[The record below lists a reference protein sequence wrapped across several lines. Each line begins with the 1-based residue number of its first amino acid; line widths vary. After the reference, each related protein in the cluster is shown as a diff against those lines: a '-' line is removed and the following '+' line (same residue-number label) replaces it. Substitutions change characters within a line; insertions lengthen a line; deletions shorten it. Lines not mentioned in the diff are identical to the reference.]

1 MGGEA
6 PSGWSCSTMFPVSV
20 RMRSAA
26 GWICSGMGW
35 CLFCGVKSMVDQF
48 CPEQSNIC
56 PAKSRQRWEP
66 RVSNFDCQTD
76 NPKLRPWWGWD
87 DQIGHHVLL
96 TNWPTQILQRTHS
109 LICFHMSMFVFLAHI
124 DIYTVF
130 TCLGAMAQ
138 SCLMMEPRLI
148 KSHKSLVYL

>member
-6 PSGWSCSTMFPVSV
+6 LNECSTMFPVFV

-26 GWICSGMGW
+26 GWICSGMGL
-35 CLFCGVKSMVDQF
+35 CLFWGANQYMVDQF

-76 NPKLRPWWGWD
+76 HPKLPPWWGWD

-96 TNWPTQILQRTHS
+96 TNWPTQILQRTQNLS
-109 LICFHMSMFVFLAHI
+109 CFHMSMFVLLAHI

-148 KSHKSLVYL
+148 KSHTSV